1 MHVASI
7 RRTDADWPRSELA
20 EHALRQEFDVLTPL
34 RMVWSTGLLERASGG
49 TVAGYRGATLEWL
62 VKMPGSLR
70 TVESKLRML
79 KQPVA
84 DVRRAAEEEHA
95 DDLVSLLGGFQK

>member
-1 MHVASI
+1 M
-7 RRTDADWPRSELA
+7 
-20 EHALRQEFDVLTPL
+20 LTPL
-34 RMVWSTGLLERASGG
+34 RMVWSSGLLERASGG

-84 DVRRAAEEEHA
+84 DVRRAAEEEEHA